1 MAARPPVES
10 TTTHNTLTPA
20 AVAYAAVCVAT
31 LAALPHLQG
40 PLGTFAA
47 SHYGQ
52 VLLGRDPLQG
62 ILWGLGAGGALAAAG
77 RGFTRWTV
85 WGRRLDRLLVR
96 LLGGLH
102 PADALL
108 LAALSSLAEELV
120 FRGLL
125 LPYAGLAVSSG
136 AFGLAHLVP
145 RRGLWPWSVWA
156 VMAGFGLGWLALASG
171 GLLAPIAAHFLV
183 NAVGLLALAKRQ
195 DQRL

>member
-1 MAARPPVES
+1 VETS
-10 TTTHNTLTPA
+10 SSSASLTPA
-20 AVAYAAVCVAT
+20 VFAYATACVAA

-40 PLGTFAA
+40 PRDTFAA
-47 SHYGQ
+47 AHGGQ

-62 ILWGLGAGGALAAAG
+62 LLWGLGTGALLAAAG
-77 RGFTRWTV
+77 QGFTRWTA
-85 WGRRLDRLLVR
+85 WGRRLDRLLAR
-96 LLGGLH
+96 LLRGLH
-102 PADALL
+102 PADAVL

-156 VMAGFGLGWLALASG
+156 VAAGFGLGGLALASG
-171 GLLAPIAAHFLV
+171 GLAAPISAHFLV
-183 NAVGLLALAKRQ
+183 NAVGLLALAGRKG
-195 DQRL
+195 

>member
-1 MAARPPVES
+1 MEHSAPPTS
-10 TTTHNTLTPA
+10 LAPA
-20 AVAYAAVCVAT
+20 VFAYAAACVVS

-40 PLGTFAA
+40 PMDTFA
-47 SHYGQ
+47 SEHSGQ
-52 VLLGRDPLQG
+52 VLLGQDPLQG
-62 ILWGLGAGGALAAAG
+62 LLWGLGAGAILAGAG
-77 RGFTRWTV
+77 QVFTRWTA
-85 WGRRLDRLLVR
+85 WGRRLDRLLKR

-102 PADALL
+102 PTDAVL

-125 LPYAGLAVSSG
+125 LPYAGLAVSAG

-156 VMAGFGLGWLALASG
+156 VAAGFGLGWLALASG

-183 NAVGLLALAKRQ
+183 NAVGLLMISGHPG
-195 DQRL
+195 